1 MHLLNLLLF
10 ALVTM
15 TSTTNVPTYPRDFSP
30 RTPDVLADS
39 NCKAHGEI
47 CAEFRVGDKVH
58 QQFRTD
64 DNGCALVW
72 DPETITATNVFD
84 CWCGLWW

>member
-1 MHLLNLLLF
+1 MQFLNFLLF
-10 ALVTM
+10 VLLSVATAH
-15 TSTTNVPTYPRDFSP
+15 PRDFTP
-30 RTPDVLADS
+30 RSPDVFADP

-47 CAEFRVGDKVH
+47 CAEFMVGDKVH

-64 DNGCALVW
+64 DSGCTPVW
-72 DPETITATNVFD
+72 DPAIITAINVFD